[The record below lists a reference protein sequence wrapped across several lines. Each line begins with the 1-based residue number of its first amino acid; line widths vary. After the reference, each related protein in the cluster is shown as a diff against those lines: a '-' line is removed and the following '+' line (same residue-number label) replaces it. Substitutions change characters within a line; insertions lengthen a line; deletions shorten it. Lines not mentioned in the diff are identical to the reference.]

1 MQKYFKAKNNAMF
14 KAIFCNENNRD
25 LLTRLLEDILDTK
38 VTIKKVSVP
47 ELIKKNIYVKGKT
60 LDVLVETDSEEINI
74 EVDSYSN
81 KVLRRRNASYIF
93 NRYANNVEVGSSYLK
108 MPKFIQVNLTSETDS
123 DIPDVAKYTLIDK
136 NTFEQYIDNLI
147 IYEFNLPKIKETCY
161 NKNNKHKF
169 IALLDA
175 NKDELTKLSNG
186 DKLMEKFKSEVDKL
200 NSDDKFVKFLSDE
213 KEVELLI
220 NTYRDEGYDKGL
232 EKGIEQGVEQG
243 IEQGTLEEK
252 QKIAREMLKDNIDI
266 NTICKYTKLSKEEI
280 ETLK

>member
-1 MQKYFKAKNNAMF
+1 MQKYFKAKNDAMF

-74 EVDSYSN
+74 EVNSYSN

-93 NRYANNVEVGSSYLK
+93 NRYSNNVEVGSSYLK

-123 DIPDVAKYTLIDK
+123 DIPDVAKYTLLDS
-136 NTFEQYIDNLI
+136 NTFELYIDNLI

-175 NKDELTKLSNG
+175 NKEELAKLSNG
-186 DKLMEKFKSEVDKL
+186 DKLMEKFKSEVDRL

-213 KEVELLI
+213 KETELLI

-232 EKGIEQGVEQG
+232 EKGWN
-243 IEQGTLEEK
+243 K
-252 QKIAREMLKDNIDI
+252 A
-266 NTICKYTKLSKEEI
+266 
-280 ETLK
+280 

>member
-1 MQKYFKAKNNAMF
+1 MQKYFKAKNDAMF

-25 LLTRLLEDILDTK
+25 LLTRLLEDILDTRII
-38 VTIKKVSVP
+38 IKKVSVP

-74 EVDSYSN
+74 EVNSYSN

-93 NRYANNVEVGSSYLK
+93 SRYANNVEVGSSYLK

-175 NKDELTKLSNG
+175 NKEELTKLSNG

-266 NTICKYTKLSKEEI
+266 NTICKYTKLSKKEI
-280 ETLK
+280 EALM

>member
-1 MQKYFKAKNNAMF
+1 
-14 KAIFCNENNRD
+14 
-25 LLTRLLEDILDTK
+25 
-38 VTIKKVSVP
+38 
-47 ELIKKNIYVKGKT
+47 
-60 LDVLVETDSEEINI
+60 
-74 EVDSYSN
+74 
-81 KVLRRRNASYIF
+81 
-93 NRYANNVEVGSSYLK
+93 

-175 NKDELTKLSNG
+175 NKEELTKLSNG

-213 KEVELLI
+213 KETELLI

-232 EKGIEQGVEQG
+232 EKGIEQGEISG
-243 IEQGTLEEK
+243 IRKT
-252 QKIAREMLKDNIDI
+252 AREMLNRDSHEID
-266 NTICKYTKLSKEEI
+266 
-280 ETLK
+280 LKI

>member
-1 MQKYFKAKNNAMF
+1 MQKYFKAKNDAMF
-14 KAIFCNENNRD
+14 KAIFFNENNRD

-74 EVDSYSN
+74 EVNSYSN

-108 MPKFIQVNLTSETDS
+108 MPKFIQVNLTSETDCG
-123 DIPDVAKYTLIDK
+123 IPDVAKYTLLDP
-136 NTFEQYIDNLI
+136 NTCEQYIDNLI

-175 NKDELTKLSNG
+175 NKEELTKLSNG

-232 EKGIEQGVEQG
+232 EKGIEQGEISG
-243 IEQGTLEEK
+243 IRKTAK
-252 QKIAREMLKDNIDI
+252 EMLNRDMDI
-266 NTICKYTKLSKEEI
+266 SLISELTKLSKEEI
-280 ETLK
+280 ENLL